1 MTLSAKRNFRRS
13 SLPAFSL
20 VEVTIVLGVISV
32 AAIPVLALLVTGF
45 QTMKNSNADV
55 RSAIIAQKIIASA
68 QMLPFAQLASTNYS
82 LDIEGK
88 AVAAQEAV
96 FQASLSVTK
105 QPAGNIITSSNV
117 ARVSVEVT
125 GPAMN
130 NERRVYSEILVN
142 LDTP

>member
-1 MTLSAKRNFRRS
+1 
-13 SLPAFSL
+13 
-20 VEVTIVLGVISV
+20 
-32 AAIPVLALLVTGF
+32 
-45 QTMKNSNADV
+45 V